1 MDWFKIAVV
10 ILAIG
15 KVIDW
20 IRVFKRYK
28 RNRGFKSHK
37 YIGDNVL
44 RNGNTEMFNTDISK
58 LDGFAE
64 CL

>member
-10 ILAIG
+10 ILAVA

-20 IRVFKRYK
+20 ILAFKRHK

-37 YIGDNVL
+37 YI
-44 RNGNTEMFNTDISK
+44 K
-58 LDGFAE
+58 KK
-64 CL
+64 

>member
-15 KVIDW
+15 KNIDW
-20 IRVFKRYK
+20 VLAFKRHR

-37 YIGDNVL
+37 YIKKI
-44 RNGNTEMFNTDISK
+44 RKKHF
-58 LDGFAE
+58 
-64 CL
+64 